1 MDTIA
6 EDARLPVNLEAQ
18 TVVQA
23 AATLRPV
30 LRRYDEEIEREQ
42 HLPKAVV
49 AHLLASGAYQMLI
62 PRALGGLQVDPLTYL
77 RRGAF
82 GRGRRL
88 RRLEHRQQWFSLT
101 RYSWL
106 T

>member
-62 PRALGGLQVDPLTYL
+62 PRALGGLQVDPLTY
-77 RRGAF
+77 RR
-82 GRGRRL
+82 RRL
-88 RRLEHRQQWFSLT
+88 RRMEHRQQWCSPT
-101 RYSWL
+101 RYAWL

>member
-49 AHLLASGAYQMLI
+49 AHLLASGAYQMRIPPGQGGLKATPLSYLGAGEVL
-62 PRALGGLQVDPLTYL
+62 PRAPAPPDGTSPTMVFTN
-77 RRGAF
+77 
-82 GRGRRL
+82 
-88 RRLEHRQQWFSLT
+88 S
-101 RYSWL
+101 
-106 T
+106 

>member
-62 PRALGGLQVDPLTYL
+62 PRARRASSRPIDLPTS
-77 RRGAF
+77 RGAF

-88 RRLEHRQQWFSLT
+88 RRMEHRQQWCSPT
-101 RYSWL
+101 RY
-106 T
+106 